1 MTSSNNYNLPANVIR
16 EMDAQILAMLATGT
30 SYSFDEST
38 YEDFASSIH
47 NLTDLSVQLGRDGV
61 AARSAILR
69 KELALRG
76 IKAPEED
83 FVYFGGRC
91 VPTPTMFIP
100 KETREAVADKMAD
113 AIIDR
118 MFTEKE
124 SSNEEVVDALISSAA
139 MDDILLSLRSK
150 ALVKKVNEKFPG
162 YAMQRITGN
171 FTFLPDGTMLS
182 LHYLNEHD
190 PDWPDDVTN

>member
-1 MTSSNNYNLPANVIR
+1 
-16 EMDAQILAMLATGT
+16 
-30 SYSFDEST
+30 
-38 YEDFASSIH
+38 
-47 NLTDLSVQLGRDGV
+47 
-61 AARSAILR
+61 
-69 KELALRG
+69 
-76 IKAPEED
+76 
-83 FVYFGGRC
+83 
-91 VPTPTMFIP
+91 
-100 KETREAVADKMAD
+100 MAD
-113 AIIDR
+113 DIISR

-124 SSNEEVVDALISSAA
+124 STNEEVVDALISSAA

-190 PDWPDDVTN
+190 PDWPDDVTD